1 MVIQKVL
8 PVGEAVAQ
16 ADEVLDGILIDLA
29 LRRGEFRLLA
39 GKRME
44 KEFVV
49 CKDAYR
55 NRNNKARDDER
66 CDKKEI
72 RTRTCRAPCRLDRL
86 SGDE

>member
-16 ADEVLDGILIDLA
+16 ADEVLDGILIDLT

-55 NRNNKARDDER
+55 DSDNKARDDER
-66 CDKKEI
+66 CDKEKI
-72 RTRTCRAPCRLDRL
+72 RT
-86 SGDE
+86 